1 MQKRILF
8 IFQARLSLYS
18 IFVCTNPSVCARL
31 KHEHRHN
38 TSWSPRFFS
47 QLKFPWL
54 AVLTSAIQC
63 MHCDWHYIPVYVHLF
78 ISHRIFRSKTLLCIR
93 NAATSI
99 SISMIRGMVLLV
111 DFLELWN
118 KNVKNLKK
126 FDVERCAVA
135 IQIFVNCSIKIDKC
149 CHQKYFEKFLRW
161 NAGPSDISMDGCV
174 SLQYFARNLNISHP
188 TPLSLS
194 LFPYPS
200 FHRHICPS
208 ILMLGRFPQTIFYWM
223 NALKMAK
230 LYGPFSWRWRQRE
243 MLMMTAKS
251 TIFYV
256 YSYLRAIFCILL
268 CEIFMVH
275 LKSNNANEM
284 NINIAFGIYIL
295 RNYTFWAVC
304 VCVDACLAASRP
316 KRRTYNGR
324 THNDRIQC
332 KKMPIPMIV
341 LSLFE
346 NSIGF
351 IGRLKQQ

>member
-1 MQKRILF
+1 MQNVYYLF
-8 IFQARLSLYS
+8 SKLDYHCIQFLCVQIQVFVHAWSMSTVTIPHDRLDFFPNWNFLDLQ
-18 IFVCTNPSVCARL
+18 FWLRLFNVCIVTDTTFL
-31 KHEHRHN
+31 
-38 TSWSPRFFS
+38 
-47 QLKFPWL
+47 
-54 AVLTSAIQC
+54 C
-63 MHCDWHYIPVYVHLF
+63 MYIYLF
-78 ISHRIFRSKTLLCIR
+78 ISHRIFRRKTLLCIR

-188 TPLSLS
+188 TSLLLSRP

-223 NALKMAK
+223 NAMKMAK

-304 VCVDACLAASRP
+304 VCWCLP
-316 KRRTYNGR
+316 
-324 THNDRIQC
+324 C
-332 KKMPIPMIV
+332 
-341 LSLFE
+341 
-346 NSIGF
+346 SIET
-351 IGRLKQQ
+351 KT

>member
-1 MQKRILF
+1 MLD
-8 IFQARLSLYS
+8 
-18 IFVCTNPSVCARL
+18 P
-31 KHEHRHN
+31 
-38 TSWSPRFFS
+38 
-47 QLKFPWL
+47 
-54 AVLTSAIQC
+54 AIYRW
-63 MHCDWHYIPVYVHLF
+63 MGAWV
-78 ISHRIFRSKTLLCIR
+78 
-93 NAATSI
+93 
-99 SISMIRGMVLLV
+99 
-111 DFLELWN
+111 
-118 KNVKNLKK
+118 
-126 FDVERCAVA
+126 
-135 IQIFVNCSIKIDKC
+135 CSILPGIST
-149 CHQKYFEKFLRW
+149 FLT
-161 NAGPSDISMDGCV
+161 
-174 SLQYFARNLNISHP
+174 P
-188 TPLSLS
+188 TPLSLP

-304 VCVDACLAASRP
+304 AVCWCLP
-316 KRRTYNGR
+316 
-324 THNDRIQC
+324 C
-332 KKMPIPMIV
+332 
-341 LSLFE
+341 
-346 NSIGF
+346 SIET
-351 IGRLKQQ
+351 KT